1 MTKEELS
8 TYVSDGFEKAKRGE
22 ALEVYTT
29 VCPYFDRGEL
39 PTSRH
44 YAFGWI
50 IYYAMHQSPE
60 QEIAARRQ
68 MLGRYLKLSLVKP
81 HKLHSMI
88 LTEAIRL
95 RREADDKF
103 SLMKFLPL
111 WNLANLRPGD
121 WRRKEVDG
129 KPVSSTVEKLI
140 TQYVNQAI
148 ATGQSL
154 PEDFKA
160 VFDKALHDFPAA
172 PRLLRQKAR
181 LFERE
186 GKRDEAAEI
195 YRRIIPA
202 NQTTFYL
209 WSDLARLKDRPEERK
224 LQIALYQQALKHAGH
239 EEFRGKIR
247 IALAKAMA
255 EAKAFPQ
262 ALFELNAVRSLYLA
276 NGWHLSPTFLAAER
290 LIPKD
295 TVASDP
301 SAIYRKLEPMALD
314 YVLASITPVEMVQGY
329 HKAGGPSRF
338 GKGNSPDAWRVA
350 DAEGNKYWLTPSRFG
365 IDSKLPIGTRL
376 KVRILDG
383 KVVAASL

>member
-140 TQYVNQAI
+140 TQYVNEAI

-172 PRLLRQKAR
+172 P
-181 LFERE
+181 
-186 GKRDEAAEI
+186 
-195 YRRIIPA
+195 
-202 NQTTFYL
+202 QTP
-209 WSDLARLKDRPEERK
+209 DRP
-224 LQIALYQQALKHAGH
+224 LSAGAQAC
-239 EEFRGKIR
+239 R
-247 IALAKAMA
+247 
-255 EAKAFPQ
+255 
-262 ALFELNAVRSLYLA
+262 
-276 NGWHLSPTFLAAER
+276 T
-290 LIPKD
+290 
-295 TVASDP
+295 
-301 SAIYRKLEPMALD
+301 
-314 YVLASITPVEMVQGY
+314 
-329 HKAGGPSRF
+329 
-338 GKGNSPDAWRVA
+338 
-350 DAEGNKYWLTPSRFG
+350 
-365 IDSKLPIGTRL
+365 
-376 KVRILDG
+376 
-383 KVVAASL
+383 

>member
-140 TQYVNQAI
+140 TQYVNEAI
-148 ATGQSL
+148 ATEPLRFIAALSL
-154 PEDFKA
+154 PIRP
-160 VFDKALHDFPAA
+160 LS
-172 PRLLRQKAR
+172 
-181 LFERE
+181 
-186 GKRDEAAEI
+186 I
-195 YRRIIPA
+195 YGVTLP
-202 NQTTFYL
+202 
-209 WSDLARLKDRPEERK
+209 
-224 LQIALYQQALKHAGH
+224 
-239 EEFRGKIR
+239 
-247 IALAKAMA
+247 
-255 EAKAFPQ
+255 
-262 ALFELNAVRSLYLA
+262 
-276 NGWHLSPTFLAAER
+276 
-290 LIPKD
+290 
-295 TVASDP
+295 
-301 SAIYRKLEPMALD
+301 
-314 YVLASITPVEMVQGY
+314 
-329 HKAGGPSRF
+329 
-338 GKGNSPDAWRVA
+338 
-350 DAEGNKYWLTPSRFG
+350 
-365 IDSKLPIGTRL
+365 DSKTAPKSANSRSPSISR
-376 KVRILDG
+376 RSSMQDMRNS
-383 KVVAASL
+383 AARYA